1 MSSDTVT
8 TLVSQALTVAIQVG
22 GPLLLVG
29 LVVGV
34 VISIFQSVTQIQEQS
49 LAFIPKI
56 IGVGLVLVVLG
67 PWMLQQLLSYTQNLW
82 ESIPTLIS

>member
-1 MSSDTVT
+1 MSADTVT

-34 VISIFQSVTQIQEQS
+34 VVSIFQSVTQIQEQS

-67 PWMLQQLLSYTQNLW
+67 PWMLQQLVSYTQNLW
-82 ESIPTLIS
+82 ASIPTLIS